1 MLSYSN
7 ANPRDFILDGP
18 PLEAINDTLWFSLVG
33 GDARLSN
40 LVLETVEAPLA
51 VATYVDVQ
59 YPTYLQRST
68 KTTWGNER
76 LEFRNG
82 MRLPQ
87 GTQVGFWIRANK
99 PIRKCDVMQVRGV
112 ESQDATTQ
120 FTVELEK
127 PVTEFAIPSTVLLGN
142 LFVEIRLWDDQ
153 GLCATRVQPLVIAAT
168 ADNAPEI
175 DLVLEG
181 ISTAI
186 TENAKLPIRSKIKD
200 DYDLKEAWVETIIDE
215 QEPLKSELLLGT
227 PGDGQSQMGQ
237 MDIDLKAMRE
247 AGQST
252 PAVGSTYWLVVGA
265 TDYFDVPPSPDA
277 APIEHVGRSTPI
289 QLSVVSQDQ
298 FLVLLDRREAAMRRR
313 LEQII
318 SELGQL
324 RDLLVLTNKNNKS
337 PQETAQETAQ
347 EDSSVQPAERAQADE
362 QESKESKEQAKARI
376 LLLRSQQA
384 AAQVAKSEGELKGV
398 LSEISLLVAELI
410 NNRIDSKDRRDRL
423 GDKIKTPLSDLIE
436 TKWKPF
442 AQDIEGFETSLAKW
456 SPEEFAG
463 KIDSAI
469 VQNNEMIVA
478 LNAILSDM
486 IEIQDLNEIIDRVR
500 GLLDQQSK
508 ILDRSKEQQK
518 KSTLDLL
525 K

>member
-112 ESQDATTQ
+112 ESQDSTTQ

-168 ADNAPEI
+168 SEPASGSDSANAASIFPRATWGKYFCFSASEPNNEI
-175 DLVLEG
+175 G
-181 ISTAI
+181 
-186 TENAKLPIRSKIKD
+186 
-200 DYDLKEAWVETIIDE
+200 
-215 QEPLKSELLLGT
+215 PL
-227 PGDGQSQMGQ
+227 
-237 MDIDLKAMRE
+237 
-247 AGQST
+247 
-252 PAVGSTYWLVVGA
+252 
-265 TDYFDVPPSPDA
+265 PSPCM
-277 APIEHVGRSTPI
+277 T
-289 QLSVVSQDQ
+289 
-298 FLVLLDRREAAMRRR
+298 
-313 LEQII
+313 
-318 SELGQL
+318 
-324 RDLLVLTNKNNKS
+324 K
-337 PQETAQETAQ
+337 
-347 EDSSVQPAERAQADE
+347 
-362 QESKESKEQAKARI
+362 
-376 LLLRSQQA
+376 
-384 AAQVAKSEGELKGV
+384 AKSARP
-398 LSEISLLVAELI
+398 S
-410 NNRIDSKDRRDRL
+410 
-423 GDKIKTPLSDLIE
+423 
-436 TKWKPF
+436 
-442 AQDIEGFETSLAKW
+442 
-456 SPEEFAG
+456 
-463 KIDSAI
+463 
-469 VQNNEMIVA
+469 
-478 LNAILSDM
+478 
-486 IEIQDLNEIIDRVR
+486 
-500 GLLDQQSK
+500 
-508 ILDRSKEQQK
+508 
-518 KSTLDLL
+518 
-525 K
+525 